1 MADIVGDRDYISRA
15 ELARFIVDQFI
26 LFTNV
31 RIILFRQIVSTGS
44 PGLFVSGH
52 ACKLVVKPRMEAR

>member
-31 RIILFRQIVSTGS
+31 RIILFR
-44 PGLFVSGH
+44 
-52 ACKLVVKPRMEAR
+52 